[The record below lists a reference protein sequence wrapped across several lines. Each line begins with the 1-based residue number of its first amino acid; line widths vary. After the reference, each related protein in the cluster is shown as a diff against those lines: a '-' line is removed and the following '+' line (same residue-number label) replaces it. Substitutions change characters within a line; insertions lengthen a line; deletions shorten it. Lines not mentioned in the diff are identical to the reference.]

1 MSTIISLIFS
11 YVSLATSFGS
21 RNLVSWVLGLAWMT
35 PLKTLQLDEWTIAWC
50 GKNFVLVRPS
60 AVCTGNVVN
69 LHMLFRVIVIQNKL
83 Q

>member
-50 GKNFVLVRPS
+50 GKNFVLVRPFAYVIS
-60 AVCTGNVVN
+60 CNSYTKQVAVKPNVLN
-69 LHMLFRVIVIQNKL
+69 
-83 Q
+83 